1 MAPFGTPTPGSR
13 SPEHCFM
20 SPTIQTMKVDT
31 TAEFSPRQAGQ
42 SLGVGR
48 TSLDGSVLFSAS
60 PKKAN
65 RRDSKQIMS
74 CPPVMVS
81 RSRLDTD
88 AAEAAIKLF
97 TPPVFERHLSS
108 FIRVADL
115 EIDETY
121 QSASS
126 EDRYPNF
133 HHAASDPPPGV
144 DHDPKE
150 LWIALNNGDGAHAPI
165 APVAV
170 ERLSNFGWRTSLDKS
185 MWTPDSKTDKA
196 LKKTSTPDWVKN
208 TFATKGKIRLPA
220 STADENAVFVWM
232 GSFKHGHYGSELP
245 AIRACGVI
253 NMSAKAL
260 MELMVDSSRVK
271 EYNKLCLGRDDLVS
285 FQGSIDLPGPFG
297 KSITKVMR
305 SESKPPMIRK
315 TLVFVSL
322 LHAKEL
328 EDGSGYL
335 IVTRAV
341 HTPEA
346 KGPANVMKSEILM
359 GVNLI
364 RKIEGAEDSR
374 CLMTNVN
381 HLRSPIV
388 PMMVAKRIGLL
399 AAVSFLND
407 IRAYCK

>member
-1 MAPFGTPTPGSR
+1 
-13 SPEHCFM
+13 M
-20 SPTIQTMKVDT
+20 SP
-31 TAEFSPRQAGQ
+31 
-42 SLGVGR
+42 
-48 TSLDGSVLFSAS
+48 DGSVLFSAS
-60 PKKAN
+60 PKKAR
-65 RRDSKQIMS
+65 RRDFKQSVS
-74 CPPVMVS
+74 CPPVMAS

-88 AAEAAIKLF
+88 AAELAIKLF
-97 TPPVFERHLSS
+97 TNPVFKRHLSS

-115 EIDETY
+115 DMDKTSH
-121 QSASS
+121 SASS
-126 EDRYPNF
+126 EDSLANF
-133 HHAASDPPPGV
+133 HRAASDPPPGV

-150 LWIALNNGDGAHAPI
+150 LWIALNNGDETHAPI

-170 ERLSNFGWRTSLDKS
+170 ERLSNFGWRTSLDKP
-185 MWTPDSKTDKA
+185 MWTPDSKTDKL
-196 LKKTSTPDWVKN
+196 LKKAHTPEWVKN
-208 TFATKGKIRLPA
+208 TFATKGKIRIPA
-220 STADENAVFVWM
+220 PATADEQDVFIWM
-232 GSFKHGHYGSELP
+232 GSFKHGLYGSELP
-245 AIRACGVI
+245 AIRACGVV

-271 EYNKLCLGRDDLVS
+271 EYNQLSLGRDDLVT
-285 FQGSIDLPGPFG
+285 FEGSMDRPGPFG
-297 KSITKVMR
+297 NSITKVMR

-374 CLMTNVN
+374 CLMTNIN
-381 HLRSPIV
+381 HIRSPMI
-388 PMMVAKRIGLL
+388 PMMIAKRLGLS
-399 AAVSFLND
+399 AAVSFLHD
-407 IRAYCK
+407 VRACCKS